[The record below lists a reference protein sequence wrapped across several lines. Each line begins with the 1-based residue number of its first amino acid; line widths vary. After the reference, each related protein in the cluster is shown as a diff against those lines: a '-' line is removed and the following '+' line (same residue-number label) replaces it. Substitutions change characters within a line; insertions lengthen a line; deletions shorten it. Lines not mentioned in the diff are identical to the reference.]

1 MKIKLDL
8 HIHSLRSPD
17 GCMSLEEIIARAKAA
32 GLQGCAVCD
41 HDLPP
46 EDLPEF
52 PDFLLIPGIEVST
65 PQGHLLGYFIRG
77 PVLSGDLFTAAEEI
91 HRQGG
96 LAVLAHPFARHNQ
109 PQRLEPY
116 VSALDGIEV
125 FNSRAP
131 RKNPQANVLARD
143 FAQKHRLFP
152 TAGSDAHVPQEIG
165 NAFVELKVN
174 NLSQES
180 VKAALWAGNAQ
191 CGGLESPHRY
201 VAQSQRR
208 KLLRRHAGPLAWGK
222 WLLFSAK
229 CQAEDLLKR
238 KDRASCL

>member
-65 PQGHLLGYFIRG
+65 PQGHLLGYFIRD
-77 PVLSGDLFTAAEEI
+77 PVPSGDLFIAAEEI
-91 HRQGG
+91 RRQGG
-96 LAVLAHPFARHNQ
+96 LAVLAHPFARHSQ

-116 VSALDGIEV
+116 VPALDGIEV

-131 RKNPQANVLARD
+131 RKNSQANALAKN

-165 NAFVELKVN
+165 NAFAVLETE
-174 NLSQES
+174 NLSQDA
-180 VKAALWAGNAQ
+180 VKAALLAGKVQ
-191 CGGLESPHRY
+191 CGGQESPHRY
-201 VAQSQRR
+201 VAQSQRH

-238 KDRASCL
+238 KG